1 MSTQLKPE
9 ISEQDHTRGNKKAQ
23 LEIVEYGDFQC
34 PACGDAEPLLEEMLD
49 QFNSVLSL
57 TFRNFPLKDAHKFAY
72 GAALAAEAAGKQGKY
87 WEMHDLLFSN
97 QDSLNETHLIGLA
110 ERIGLDTEV
119 FERDLRSKDAVDKI
133 EADFESGARSGVNGT
148 PTFFVNGTRFDG
160 GAADLYQI
168 IKDNATMN

>member
-1 MSTQLKPE
+1 MSVQLKPE
-9 ISEQDHTRGNKKAQ
+9 VGGHDHTRGNKKAQ

-34 PACGDAEPLLEEMLD
+34 PACGDAEPLLEEMMD

-57 TFRNFPLKDAHKFAY
+57 TFRNFPLKDAHEFAY

-97 QDSLNETHLIGLA
+97 QDRLDESHLISLA
-110 ERIGLDTEV
+110 EKIGLDTAV
-119 FERDLRSKDAVDKI
+119 FEQDLRSRDTVEKI
-133 EADFESGARSGVNGT
+133 DADFESGARSGVNGT

-168 IKDNATMN
+168 IKENAIID